1 MALRQTMNTF
11 IIMIHDFFLICSSHL
26 PKVSFSEIR
35 VRTWVQVVSRQKNRP
50 LIGWPI
56 HCMYWSSMWHSPSR
70 SFYFCMH
77 YLHDLQ
83 PEIQPPN
90 FRNIYLYHEEAFEVP
105 DVRSTSENV
114 VLSGLPIKGL
124 FYGRKPLELMSWL
137 GSRKKL
143 TLGKF

>member
-1 MALRQTMNTF
+1 MWYKIVNCVTQNLFYLAK
-11 IIMIHDFFLICSSHL
+11 DSFFWDQSQEDMSSSIFL
-26 PKVSFSEIR
+26 
-35 VRTWVQVVSRQKNRP
+35 QKNRP

-90 FRNIYLYHEEAFEVP
+90 FRKIYLYHAETFEAP
-105 DVRSTSENV
+105 DVPSTSENV
-114 VLSGLPIKGL
+114 VLSGLPMKGL
-124 FYGRKPLELMSWL
+124 FFGRKPLEFMSWL
-137 GSRKKL
+137 GSRKKR